1 MGKTMKMAIIAW
13 LLLLFYYF
21 YQYAL
26 RSAPAVMIPQLSEAF
41 GLNALGVTSIIGM
54 FYYGYSPF
62 SLITGVSL
70 DRLGLRRIIPIGA
83 VTVGIGAILFATGNY
98 TVASIGRFLQ
108 GAGGAVPIVG
118 AIYIVSKYFPATK
131 AATLIGSAQMFGMAG
146 GFTGQF
152 AVGPLISGGYPWK
165 NFWII
170 MGIAGLIL
178 GIVLYF
184 FLLKEEKQE
193 KPDNYFRSTLSA
205 FKIIIK
211 NPQSILC
218 GFIAALIFIPTNVW
232 DMIWGVRF
240 LQEGYGL
247 DYGNAVMRTAAV
259 PFGWIIG
266 CPLLGFISDR
276 LHRRKPVII
285 GGAAVLLLC
294 LFWALFGRTGVFP
307 TFSVGLII
315 GIASGAGMLPY
326 TVIKEANPRQFSGTA
341 TGICNFITFTFSAL
355 LSPLF
360 GWILVSESAG
370 PGQIIMK
377 NYQSAFTPLIIGVG
391 LAILLALFL
400 KETGQAN
407 IKKSNQ
413 IR

>member
-1 MGKTMKMAIIAW
+1 
-13 LLLLFYYF
+13 
-21 YQYAL
+21 
-26 RSAPAVMIPQLSEAF
+26 MIPQLSDVF
-41 GLNALGVTSIIGM
+41 GINALGVASIIGM

-62 SLITGVSL
+62 SLITGASL
-70 DRLGLRRIIPIGA
+70 DRLGLKKVIPVGA
-83 VTVGIGAILFATGNY
+83 FAVGIGAILFATGNY

-118 AIYIVSKYFPATK
+118 AIYIVSKYFPGSK

-152 AVGPLISGGYPWK
+152 AVGPMISGGFPWR
-165 NFWII
+165 NLWII

-178 GIVLYF
+178 GIILF
-184 FLLKEEKQE
+184 IFLPKEARQE
-193 KPDNYFRSTLSA
+193 KPDNYMKSTLDA

-247 DYGNAVMRTAAV
+247 DYGTAVMRAAAV

-266 CPLLGFISDR
+266 CPLLGFISDKLR
-276 LHRRKPVII
+276 RRKPVII
-285 GGAAVLLLC
+285 GGAVALLLS
-294 LFWALFGRTGVFP
+294 LIWALYGRAGVFP
-307 TFSVGLII
+307 TFSIALLV

-326 TVIKEANPRQFSGTA
+326 TVIKEANPKQLSGTA
-341 TGICNFITFTFSAL
+341 TGVCNFITFTFSAL
-355 LSPLF
+355 LGPVF
-360 GWILVSESAG
+360 GWILVKESAG
-370 PGQIIMK
+370 SGQFIMK
-377 NYQSAFTPLIIGVG
+377 DYQMTFAPLIIGVG
-391 LAILLALFL
+391 LSILLAFFL
-400 KETGQAN
+400 KETGQT
-407 IKKSNQ
+407 IMKKQ
-413 IR
+413 